1 LSAIGVRVPR
11 ALAPCLALAALVPA
25 RAHAQAAVGEPNVSW
40 ARDGAITGAALAG
53 FGLAHLI
60 PVDRTALWQR
70 QLLPIDDRL
79 KGRASLAA
87 FRMSDVLGA
96 VDVVTP
102 LGLLVGQSGGLDEA
116 SGKRLLLYGEA
127 LGVSVLLNTVTKRLV
142 GRPRPYVYSD
152 DPRVQ
157 EFVAERGDD
166 SRLSFYSGH
175 ASNTFVAAVAGS
187 YLYAQFATDKTTR
200 AVVWGFELALAG
212 ASADLRTRAGAH
224 FYSDVIVG
232 ALVGA
237 GIGFLVPYLHGGP
250 AYHPSP
256 GEWAAIGAAPVLG
269 VVVAELLPAKPSV
282 PVSLGAVALPW
293 VAPGGGGVLL
303 ARRF

>member
-1 LSAIGVRVPR
+1 MRVPR
-11 ALAPCLALAALVPA
+11 ALALCLALAALVPA
-25 RAHAQAAVGEPNVSW
+25 RAHAQAVGEPNVTW
-40 ARDGAITGAALAG
+40 ARDGTITGAALVG
-53 FGLAHLI
+53 VGLAHLI
-60 PVDRTALWQR
+60 AVDRTAVWQR

-102 LGLLVGQSGGLDEA
+102 LGLLVGQGGGFDEA
-116 SGKRLLLYGEA
+116 TGKRL
-127 LGVSVLLNTVTKRLV
+127 LLNTVTKRLV
-142 GRPRPYVYSD
+142 GRPRPYVYSA

-166 SRLSFYSGH
+166 SHLSFYSGH
-175 ASNTFVAAVAGS
+175 ATTTFAAAVAGS
-187 YLYAQFATDKTTR
+187 YLYGQHATDKTSR
-200 AVVWGFELALAG
+200 AVVWSFELALAG

-232 ALVGA
+232 AVVGA
-237 GIGFLVPYLHGGP
+237 GIGFVVPYLHGGP
-250 AYHPSP
+250 AYHPSA
-256 GEWAAIGAAPVLG
+256 GEWAAIATAPVVG
-269 VVVAELLPAKPSV
+269 VVVGELLPAKPSV
-282 PVSLGAVALPW
+282 PTSLGTVALPW
-293 VAPGGGGVLL
+293 VAPGGGGIML